1 MFLKRE
7 ARIQNEHARRAI
19 KSRRAATKANSV
31 AAPRGTGTPIALFL
45 ATFSLCLWGGGV
57 FVAKEKFDA
66 MRADLARLS
75 TMAAAANTCANEN
88 IAAGSNTPSR
98 AIAAASPRA
107 EDSFLISQSP
117 LFSMNRLD

>member
-7 ARIQNEHARRAI
+7 AHIQNDHTRRAV
-19 KSRRAATKANSV
+19 KPRRAQAKARSV
-31 AAPRGTGTPIALFL
+31 KAGPGKGNAAALFL

>member
-31 AAPRGTGTPIALFL
+31 AAPRGTGTPVALFL
-45 ATFSLCLWGGGV
+45 ATFSICLWGGGA
-57 FVAKEKFDA
+57 FVVKEKFDA
-66 MRADLARLS
+66 MRTDLARLS
-75 TMAAAANTCANEN
+75 TMAAANTCATEN

-98 AIAAASPRA
+98 ALAAASPRA
-107 EDSFLISQSP
+107 EEPFLISQSP

>member
-7 ARIQNEHARRAI
+7 AHIQSNHARPAI
-19 KSRRAATKANSV
+19 KPRRARVKTGSV
-31 AAPRGTGTPIALFL
+31 AAPSGNGNAAALFL
-45 ATFSLCLWGGGV
+45 ATFSLCLWAGGA

-75 TMAAAANTCANEN
+75 SLAAANTCATEN
-88 IAAGSNTPSR
+88 IVAGSNTPSR
-98 AIAAASPRA
+98 ALAAANPRA
-107 EDSFLISQSP
+107 EEPFLISQSP

>member
-7 ARIQNEHARRAI
+7 AHIQNDHTRRAV
-19 KSRRAATKANSV
+19 KPRRAQAKARSV
-31 AAPRGTGTPIALFL
+31 KVGPGKGNAAALFL

-75 TMAAAANTCANEN
+75 TMAAANTCANEN
-88 IAAGSNTPSR
+88 IVAGSSAPSR

-117 LFSMNRLD
+117 LFSMPDY